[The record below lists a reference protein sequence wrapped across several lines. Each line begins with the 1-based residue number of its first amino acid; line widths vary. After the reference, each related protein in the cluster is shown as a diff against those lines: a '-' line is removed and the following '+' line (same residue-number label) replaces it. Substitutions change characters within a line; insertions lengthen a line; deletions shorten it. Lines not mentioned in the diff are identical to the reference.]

1 MSALTDY
8 FAYEQLR
15 GKDLPRPTPAGPP
28 AREPLGSTVAEC
40 GSAAFTARQRG
51 MMLLEALIAVAV
63 FSIGVL
69 GNVALHAQAMRHVH
83 AAQCRSEATHLVQAL
98 IGRMWAEDPAA
109 LAARYD
115 ATVGGD
121 GYVEFS
127 RAARH
132 LPGASIP
139 GNAPD
144 VRIEPGPAPSSRKVT
159 VVVHWQFPGEPV
171 AHRHGTAA
179 VIGRN

>member
-15 GKDLPRPTPAGPP
+15 SRDLPRPTPPGPP
-28 AREPLGSTVAEC
+28 AGTPPGFAVVES
-40 GSAAFTARQRG
+40 SNAAPTARQRG
-51 MMLLEALIAVAV
+51 MMLLEALIAIAV

-69 GNVALHAQAMRHVH
+69 GNVALHAQAIRHVH

-121 GYVEFS
+121 GYVEFA
-127 RAARH
+127 RATRR
-132 LPGASIP
+132 LPGASTP

-144 VRIEPGPAPSSRKVT
+144 VRVEPGPAPSSRKVT
-159 VVVHWQFPGEPV
+159 VAVHWQLPGEPV
-171 AHRHGTAA
+171 AHRHGATA
-179 VIGRN
+179 VIGQN